1 LGMTYQATLDFL
13 YAQLPMF
20 QRIGAAAYK
29 PDLSNTIALCQALK
43 IPHENLKCIHVAGT
57 NGKGSTSHMIASIF
71 QEAGYKVGLYTSPH
85 LLDFRERIKI
95 NGKPISRKFVV
106 NFTQQHLKLFEKIK
120 PSFFEMTVALCFQYF
135 KEKKVDIAI
144 IETGL
149 GGRLDSTNVI
159 KPLLSVIT
167 NISLDHTQFL
177 GNSITQIAT
186 EKAGIIKQNTPIVI
200 GEKQNESSA
209 VFLKTAQEKKAHL
222 VFASQQYKIKAGDI
236 IYSKR
241 KLKRIYSVQQN
252 KNIIKLKSELCGN
265 YQSKNIATVLQS
277 ISSFQNIETKFKIS
291 KNNILNGIEN
301 VITNTGLLGRWQ
313 VVNAKP
319 LTICDTGHNEAGIKE
334 IVLQLKSIPYR
345 ELHIVI
351 GMVNDKDITK
361 VLSQLPKNA
370 IYYFTKAKIPRAL
383 DPKTL
388 QGLAKEKKLQGDI
401 YQNVK
406 TAYNS
411 AKKAAKKKDLIFIG
425 GSTFIVA
432 DFLKFNRI
440 KNPPRQ
446 T

>member
-1 LGMTYQATLDFL
+1 MTYKATLDFL

-43 IPHENLKCIHVAGT
+43 NPYENLKCIHVAGT
-57 NGKGSTSHMIASIF
+57 NGKGSTSHMLASIF

-95 NGKPISRKFVV
+95 NGKLISKKFVV
-106 NFTQQHLKLFEKIK
+106 DFTQQNLELFEKIK

-159 KPLLSVIT
+159 NPLLSVIT
-167 NISLDHTQFL
+167 NISLDHTSLL
-177 GNSITQIAT
+177 GSTISQIAF
-186 EKAGIIKQNTPIVI
+186 EKAGIIKKNTPVVI
-200 GEKQNESSA
+200 GEKQNESST
-209 VFLKTAQEKKAHL
+209 VFLKTAQEKNAKL
-222 VFASQQYKIKAGDI
+222 TFASLNYKINADAI
-236 IYSKR
+236 FYSKR
-241 KLKRIYSVQQN
+241 QLKRNYLIQQS
-252 KNIIKLKSELCGN
+252 KNTFELKSELCGN

-277 ISSFQNIETKFKIS
+277 IEAFKAINTEFKIS
-291 KNNILNGIEN
+291 KKTILNGIEN

-313 VVNAKP
+313 VVNSKP

-334 IVLQLKSIPYR
+334 IVQQLKSIPYKQ
-345 ELHIVI
+345 LHFIV
-351 GMVNDKDITK
+351 GMVNDKDIAK
-361 VLSQLPKNA
+361 VLSLLPKTA

-383 DPKTL
+383 DQKIL
-388 QGLAKEKKLQGDI
+388 QDLAKEKKLKGEVYKD
-401 YQNVK
+401 VK
-406 TAYNS
+406 TAYNAVKKI
-411 AKKAAKKKDLIFIG
+411 AKSKDLIFIG

-432 DFLKFNRI
+432 DFLKI
-440 KNPPRQ
+440 IQ
-446 T
+446 